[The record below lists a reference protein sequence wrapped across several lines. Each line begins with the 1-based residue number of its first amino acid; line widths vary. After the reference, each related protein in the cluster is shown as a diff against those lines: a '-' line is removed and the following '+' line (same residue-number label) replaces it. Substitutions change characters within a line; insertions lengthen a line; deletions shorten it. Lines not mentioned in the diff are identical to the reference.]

1 MAAAFGPKGR
11 PPNAQKPGGGESSAR
26 SLAIG
31 ERCRPR
37 SQAWYLGALDS
48 NQRKM
53 FLMSSALVSQ
63 ARG

>member
-1 MAAAFGPKGR
+1 MATADGPKAR

-26 SLAIG
+26 SLSK
-31 ERCRPR
+31 RSRPR

-53 FLMSSALVSQ
+53 FLMSGASVSQ